1 MKPAA
6 DRPET
11 GPLASSP
18 GALGRQ
24 TAGAEASPNSHGTVT
39 RGADTVIF
47 QPVFPPVSP
56 ASESVSMSP
65 ASANPSPEVAA
76 PAFTLLDRDHSIL
89 SFNERVL
96 DWAHRKEVP
105 LIERLRYLCIVSS
118 NLDEFFEVRAAP
130 HLIAGSAGDHKGT
143 YTVESFERLA
153 EAAHKL
159 VARQYALYNDEL
171 MPTFAT
177 HGIRIISHG
186 ERNPAQR
193 KWVSEYFEREVRPLL
208 IPVGLDP
215 AHPFPQVANKSLNFI
230 VRLGGKDAFGR
241 ENPIQ
246 IVKLPRVLPRLIR
259 MPAKVSEGKTLF
271 VALSSVVRAH
281 LSSMFPGREVGD
293 FSQFRVTR
301 HSDLAVDEE
310 DVKNL
315 RTALRQGLQHRHYG
329 QAVRLEVSA
338 SCAESLASF
347 LLAQFNLPPQA
358 LYRVHGPVNLARL
371 TQLADL
377 LDEPQLRFP
386 PYRASY
392 PVTLSP
398 GQSFFEQLQRGDV
411 LIHQPFESF
420 EGVLAFL
427 REAVQDPQVLAIKQ
441 TIYRTGA
448 DSEMMDLLREAVRR
462 GKEVTVVVELKARFD
477 EEANI
482 NWAEMLES
490 IGAQVV
496 YGVVGLKTH
505 AKMLLVTRREG
516 KQMRRYGHLS
526 TGNYNPRTARLYTDI
541 SHLTADPLLT
551 ADMEAVFVHL
561 ASQSRLPKLNRMW
574 LAPFDLHKNIVAQI
588 DTLGVAAAAGQP
600 TRIVAK
606 MNALTDDEIISSLV
620 RAGQK
625 GVKIDLIV
633 RGACTLPAQ
642 VPGVT
647 DNIRVRSVIGRF
659 LEHSR
664 VFYFRNGEDESL
676 YLSSADWMNR
686 NMMRRVELAWPVTDP
701 GLRQRLIDECL
712 VAYLHDGRDAW
723 DLGADGT
730 YTRVDHDTHA
740 AEAGSSPAVEAHG
753 AQAALMN
760 RYASRGHLR
769 DASGN

>member
-1 MKPAA
+1 MS
-6 DRPET
+6 T
-11 GPLASSP
+11 L
-18 GALGRQ
+18 
-24 TAGAEASPNSHGTVT
+24 
-39 RGADTVIF
+39 DTVIF
-47 QPVFPPVSP
+47 HMTDTSVPDAP
-56 ASESVSMSP
+56 ESVTMSSLH
-65 ASANPSPEVAA
+65 AERPERESVAA
-76 PAFTLLDRDHSIL
+76 TAAPVLTLLDRDHSIL
-89 SFNERVL
+89 AFNERVL
-96 DWAHRKEVP
+96 DWAERTEVP

-118 NLDEFFEVRAAP
+118 NLDEFFEVRVAP
-130 HLIAGSAGDHKGT
+130 HLIADSVGDQAGNYSID
-143 YTVESFERLA
+143 SFERLSA
-153 EAAHKL
+153 AAHKL
-159 VARQYALYNDEL
+159 VAKQYALYNDAL
-171 MPTFAT
+171 MPAFAT
-177 HGIRIISHG
+177 HDLHIVSHG
-186 ERNPAQR
+186 ERNPVQR
-193 KWVSEYFEREVRPLL
+193 KWVHDYFEREVRPLL

-215 AHPFPQVANKSLNFI
+215 SHPFPQVANKSLNFI

-241 ENPIQ
+241 ENPIA
-246 IVKLPRVLPRLIR
+246 ILKVPRVLPRLIR
-259 MPAKVSEGKTLF
+259 MPSKVSGGKTLF
-271 VALSSVVRAH
+271 VALSSIVRAH
-281 LSSMFPGREVGD
+281 LSSMFPGREVGE

-301 HSDLAVDEE
+301 NSDLSVDEE

-347 LLAQFNLPPQA
+347 LLAQFNLSAQS

-371 TQLADL
+371 TQLIDL
-377 LDEPQLRFP
+377 IDEPRFQALRFA
-386 PYRASY
+386 PYQASF

-398 GQSFFEQLQRGDV
+398 GQSFFDRLQRSDV

-420 EGVLAFL
+420 GGVLSFL
-427 REAVQDPQVLAIKQ
+427 REAVNDPQVLAIKQ
-441 TIYRTGA
+441 TIYRTGP
-448 DSEMMDLLREAVRR
+448 DSELMDLLREAVRR
-462 GKEVTVVVELKARFD
+462 GKEVMVVVELKARFD

-561 ASQSRLPKLNRMW
+561 ASQSKLPKLNRLW
-574 LAPFDLHKNIVAQI
+574 LAPFDLHRNLVTQI
-588 DTLGVAAAAGQP
+588 DALGTASSQGEP

-606 MNALTDDEIISSLV
+606 MNALTDEGLIAALV

-642 VPGVT
+642 VPGLT

-664 VFYFRNGEDESL
+664 VFYFRNGKDEAL

-686 NMMRRVELAWPVTDP
+686 NMMRRIELAWPVTDP

-712 VAYLHDGRDAW
+712 VAYLHDGKDAW
-723 DLGADGT
+723 DLGADGI
-730 YTRVDHDTHA
+730 YRHVNVDTHP
-740 AEAGSSPAVEAHG
+740 AEEGASRTIEAHG
-753 AQAALMN
+753 AQAALMG
-760 RYASRGHLR
+760 RYASRGLNR
-769 DASGN
+769 ANGRS